1 MTVIRKR
8 TGDNGGCCNPYSE
21 LQLEIERVDQTA
33 IDAKTTANN
42 SEATINANM
51 NKINEAIAVA
61 PQVETNTEAIAAHDA
76 ELMDHDARIHTNTI
90 VNDQQNT
97 DIANLKTKANDNTSA
112 IVQWFSYQYRKVLQE
127 DFDRKELG

>member
-8 TGDNGGCCNPYSE
+8 SGDKGGCCNPYSE

-42 SEATINANM
+42 AEAMVNANID
-51 NKINEAIAVA
+51 KINDAIAII
-61 PQVETNTEAIAAHDA
+61 PQVQTNTEAIAEHGT
-76 ELMDHDARIHTNTI
+76 ELTSHDARIHTNTI

-97 DIANLKTKANDNTSA
+97 DIASLKSKTNNNAVAIKA
-112 IVQWFSYQYRKVLQE
+112 L
-127 DFDRKELG
+127 

>member
-33 IDAKTTANN
+33 IDAKTTANKA
-42 SEATINANM
+42 EAMVNANID
-51 NKINEAIAVA
+51 KINDALAIIPQVDTNTKAIAV
-61 PQVETNTEAIAAHDA
+61 HDA
-76 ELMDHDARIHTNTI
+76 ELTDHDARIHTNTI

-97 DIANLKTKANDNTSA
+97 DITALKTKTNDNAAA
-112 IVQWFSYQYRKVLQE
+112 IEVLEDEVGPETVAGTIQYR
-127 DFDRKELG
+127 